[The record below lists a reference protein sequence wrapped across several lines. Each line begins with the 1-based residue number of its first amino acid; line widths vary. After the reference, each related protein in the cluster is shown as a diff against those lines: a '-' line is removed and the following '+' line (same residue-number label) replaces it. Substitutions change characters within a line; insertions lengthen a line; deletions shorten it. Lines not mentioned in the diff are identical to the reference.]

1 MRIKS
6 VRSRVLVLGAVASL
20 LFGAASV
27 APAVAQSPSKPA
39 TVTPLAGTAKRVTL
53 LTGDVVSV
61 QEVPGGKHAATVSPG
76 VGRERMS
83 FQQLE
88 LDGDLLVIPHDAIP
102 YLANQRLDRTLFNV
116 TELIAQGYDDARSK
130 SLPLIVR
137 YGAKVDEAR
146 ATRALPA
153 IEAGPVLDSID
164 ARALA
169 ADKQRIGTFWEALDN
184 DTAAPKTTRIGELRL
199 DGGVEYVWLDRKVRA
214 NLERSVPQIGAPYA
228 WQAGFDGTGVKVA
241 VLDTGVDD
249 THGDLA
255 GKVVEA
261 RNFTTSPDTK
271 DRFGHGTH
279 VASTVA
285 GTGAASGGSRKGVAP
300 GAQLLAGKVLD
311 DSGYGS
317 DSEVI
322 AGMQWAARA
331 GAKVINMSL
340 GGDPTDG
347 TDLLS
352 LSLNELTAETGA
364 LFVVS
369 AGNSGQSGGYT
380 VGSPGSASSALTVGA
395 VARDETLAPFSS
407 RGPRV
412 GDFAIKPDI
421 TGPGVGIVA
430 ARAAGTS
437 LGTPVDDHYTA
448 ASGTSMA
455 APHVAGAAAILA
467 QQHPT
472 WTAVQLKNAL
482 ASTAKPKDGLS
493 VFDQGVGRV
502 DVQRAV
508 SQGVFGTSVVD
519 LGVFTAKDTA
529 KVTKEVTYT
538 NASAQ
543 PATLSLQLSL
553 TGPGGALPAD
563 AVALDKSSLTVPAGG
578 SGTVKVTVDPAVL
591 RSGIFSGVLTARA
604 GSVEVRTALGV
615 SREAPRHR
623 VTFKAVKSD
632 GSPGG
637 LDAMAVIG
645 EDARFD
651 FVGYMPDGYTRTLEL
666 AEGTYQVHGMVHE
679 GVDPDGVSYEVT
691 DPSFQ
696 VKADATHVF
705 DVRKARPVRI
715 ETPKPAEQKTILSWY
730 VRREF
735 GARSVTNYTMQFYTG
750 QELRVV
756 PTKRVTDGL
765 FEFGTRWQLEAPQ
778 LRSTARVSGKSA
790 KPVELFLLALSQPVD
805 GKRTLTVVDVGAGLP
820 ADYAGKDVRG
830 KAVLVTSVD
839 DLYEDRTRDAA
850 AAGAAMAVIVPPEFY
865 GPYSRW
871 NPAAYGDRL
880 PIPGALVPE
889 NQANLLRSKGSTVK
903 LELIGVSVS
912 PYLYD
917 IMQVSHQQ
925 VPADGVHY
933 KVSSRNTALVTTRYH
948 ESGGDGWSSEQ
959 RFGWRPWQDNA
970 INHHQ
975 RLVGT
980 GHVRE
985 EYVSTDGTMWQQK
998 VKFGRQFDNMNEL
1011 YQGLTEQPR
1020 TYRSGERLSQSWFA
1034 PVSRPVIPRGSR
1046 SGSYREADLLT
1057 LRVPVFGDGAPGHYG
1072 YIEGGFGPVTDVVSA
1087 QLYRDGTL
1095 IADVPEPWGQFPA
1108 GAASGTYR
1116 LDVDVARTSPD
1127 WAFSTRTRTSWTFGS
1142 SRTPA
1147 GTQALLPLLQL
1158 DYATEAGLDNRVP
1171 ARRWQSIDLTVRHQD
1186 GLKGPRVKS
1195 AKVWASYD
1203 DGATWRSA
1211 AHVSSRGDGKYRV
1224 TLAPPKSSNGFVT
1237 LRVQATDTAGNAVD
1251 QTVVRAYGLK

>member
-6 VRSRVLVLGAVASL
+6 LRSRVLVLGAVASL

-27 APAVAQSPSKPA
+27 APAVAELRTASPG
-39 TVTPLAGTAKRVTL
+39 TVSPGGGTVQRVTL

-61 QEVPGGKHAATVSPG
+61 QQVPGGRHAATVTPG
-76 VGRERMS
+76 KGRERMS

-88 LDGDLLVIPHDAIP
+88 LDGELLVIPHDAIP
-102 YLANQRLDRTLFNV
+102 YLANKRLDRSLFNV

-153 IEAGPVLDSID
+153 IEAGAELDSID
-164 ARALA
+164 ARAVA
-169 ADKQRIGTFWEALDN
+169 ADKQGIGTFWEALDN
-184 DTAAPKTTRIGELRL
+184 DTVSPKTTRLGALNL

-228 WQAGFDGTGVKVA
+228 WGVGFDGTGVKVA

-255 GKVVEA
+255 GKVIEA
-261 RNFTTSPDTK
+261 RNFTDSPDTK

-279 VASTVA
+279 VAATVL
-285 GTGAASGGSRKGVAP
+285 GTGNASGGARKGVAP
-300 GAQLLAGKVLD
+300 GARLLAGKVLD
-311 DSGYGS
+311 DGGYGT
-317 DSEVI
+317 DAEVI

-347 TDLLS
+347 TDALS
-352 LSLNELTAETGA
+352 MSLNELTAETGA

-380 VGSPGSASSALTVGA
+380 VGSPGSAASALTVGA

-437 LGTPVDDHYTA
+437 LGTPVDDLYTA

-472 WTAVQLKNAL
+472 WTAGQLKNAL
-482 ASTAKPKDGLS
+482 ASTAKPKAGLG

-519 LGVFTAKDTA
+519 LGVYTTKDTA
-529 KVTKEVTYT
+529 KVTKDVTYT

-543 PATLSLQLSL
+543 PVTLALQLAL
-553 TGPGGALPAD
+553 NGPGGSLPGS

-578 SGTVKVTVDPAVL
+578 SGTVKVTVDPAAL
-591 RSGIFSGVLTARA
+591 RSGIFSGGLTARSGA
-604 GSVEVRTALGV
+604 VEVRTAMAV

-623 VTFKAVKSD
+623 VTFKAVRSD
-632 GSPGG
+632 GTPGG
-637 LDAMAVIG
+637 LDAMVVIG
-645 EDARFD
+645 EDSRFD
-651 FVGYMPDGYTRTLEL
+651 FVGYLADGYSAALEL
-666 AEGTYQVHGMVHE
+666 AEGPYQVHGMVSE
-679 GVDPDGVSYEVT
+679 GFDPDGVSYEVT
-691 DPSFQ
+691 DPTFQ
-696 VKADATHVF
+696 VKDDATYVF
-705 DVRKARPVRI
+705 DVRKARKVRI

-735 GARSVTNYTMQFYTG
+735 GSRSVTNYTMQFYTG

-778 LRSTARVSGKSA
+778 LGSTVRG

-805 GKRTLTVVDVGAGLP
+805 GKRSLTVVDVGAGLP
-820 ADYAGKDVRG
+820 KDYAGKNVRG
-830 KAVLVTSVD
+830 KAVLITSVD

-850 AAGAAMAVIVPPEFY
+850 AAGAAMAVIVPPPLA
-865 GPYSRW
+865 GPYTRW

-880 PIPGALVPE
+880 PIPGALVPA
-889 NQANLLRSKGSTVK
+889 NQANLLRAKGSSVK
-903 LELIGVSVS
+903 LDLIGVSVS

-925 VPADGVHY
+925 VPSDGVYY
-933 KVSSRNTALVTTRYH
+933 KVSNRNTALVTTKYH

-959 RFGWRPWQDNA
+959 RFGWRPWQDTA

-985 EYVSTDGTMWQQK
+985 EYVSTDGTIWQQK
-998 VKFGRQFDNMNEL
+998 VKFGLQFDNMNEL

-1020 TYRSGERLSQSWFA
+1020 TYRSGDRLSQSWFA
-1034 PVSRPVIPRGSR
+1034 PVSRPVIPRGVAG

-1057 LRVPVFGDGAPGHYG
+1057 LRVPVFGDGSPGHYG
-1072 YIEGGFGPVTDVVSA
+1072 FPEGGFGPVTDEVTA
-1087 QLYRDGTL
+1087 KLYRGETL
-1095 IADVPEPWGQFPA
+1095 IADLPEPWAQIPA

-1116 LDVDVARTSPD
+1116 LDVDVARTSPE
-1127 WAFSTRTRTSWTFGS
+1127 WAFSTRTQTSWTFGS
-1142 SRTPA
+1142 SRTPP
-1147 GTQALLPLLQL
+1147 GTQALLPLLQV
-1158 DYATEAGLDNRVP
+1158 DYALDTDLSNRVP
-1171 ARRWQSIDLTVRHQD
+1171 ARRWQLIDLTVRHQD
-1186 GLKGPRVKS
+1186 GLKGPRAKS

-1203 DGATWRSA
+1203 DGMTWRSA
-1211 AHVSSRGDGKYRV
+1211 AHVSSRGDGKYRA
-1224 TLAPPKSSNGFVT
+1224 TLAPPKSSNGYVT
-1237 LRVQATDTAGNAVD
+1237 LRVQATDTAGNVVD
-1251 QTVVRAYGLK
+1251 QTVVRAYGLR